1 MHKNRHENFAPEK
14 QHKRAKRTRKSQKK
28 AKPGAFW
35 VLERMRAVADWCK
48 QMQNPGKL
56 GENNGPDLSRLPPRS
71 ALDGRHRRPA
81 PLATLRVPRFRPL
94 PLRKRPALRMQCWS
108 FWQGQKDLNPR
119 HAVLETAALPTE
131 LYPYLKFCLFIL
143 SSPRGIVNC
152 FFEKR
157 CNVFAF
163 LTVHP
168 HML

>member
-1 MHKNRHENFAPEK
+1 MHKKAGRNFAAPK
-14 QHKRAKRTRKSQKK
+14 QRKRAKRTRKSPKR

-35 VLERMRAVADWCK
+35 VLEGMRAVADWCK

-119 HAVLETAALPTE
+119 HAVLEWVWESAAGNGKGPVLPGSPEQVPKEWCWFGAHTR
-131 LYPYLKFCLFIL
+131 FCSHSTFIL
-143 SSPRGIVNC
+143 
-152 FFEKR
+152 
-157 CNVFAF
+157 A
-163 LTVHP
+163 
-168 HML
+168 